1 VDIVIVWF
9 STLSRLLTLIGDAMS
24 DLTPKMERFA
34 QEVASG
40 KSQAEAYRIAYD
52 AKNMGA
58 DTIHSKASILAK
70 DDRIRARVD
79 EIRMPIIKAKQL
91 TLETHL
97 EDLKALRNMA
107 IKDGKLSAA
116 INAEIARGKAAGVAI
131 DKVEVE
137 HNIPEIRVRYVD

>member
-1 VDIVIVWF
+1 
-9 STLSRLLTLIGDAMS
+9 MS

-40 KSQAEAYRIAYD
+40 KSQAEAYRTAYD

-70 DDRIRARVD
+70 DDRVRARVD

>member
-1 VDIVIVWF
+1 
-9 STLSRLLTLIGDAMS
+9 MS
-24 DLTPKMERFA
+24 ELTPKMERFA

-58 DTIHSKASILAK
+58 NTIHSKASILMA
-70 DDRIRARVD
+70 DDRVRARVD
-79 EIRMPIIKAKQL
+79 EIRMPVIQSKRL
-91 TLETHL
+91 TLENHL

-107 IKDGKLSAA
+107 IKEGKLSAA

-131 DKVEVE
+131 ERLEVE
-137 HNIPEIRVRYVD
+137 HNIPEIRVRYID

>member
-1 VDIVIVWF
+1 
-9 STLSRLLTLIGDAMS
+9 MS

-40 KSQAEAYRIAYD
+40 KTQAEAYRIAYD
-52 AKNMGA
+52 VSGSK
-58 DTIHSKASILAK
+58 DSSIHVNASKLMSNTKIQQ
-70 DDRIRARVD
+70 RVD

-137 HNIPEIRVRYVD
+137 HNIPEIRVRYID

>member
-1 VDIVIVWF
+1 MQVGILGLVLWLKGI
-9 STLSRLLTLIGDAMS
+9 TMS
-24 DLTPKMERFA
+24 ELTPKMERFA

-40 KSQAEAYRIAYD
+40 KSQAEAYRTAYD

-137 HNIPEIRVRYVD
+137 HHIPEIRVRYID